1 MMRWKCAI
9 VRVTIVGLMLIP
21 PSVMAQRGIP
31 GAVLYLDA
39 TEQHKRDQS
48 WNNLGSAGGAIPHTG
63 AIPQLKSGTIK
74 IPDIEFSRKLQW
86 YTIKAPGQGFA
97 GKADLTPAIKLKDW
111 TAEFLVK
118 RNGPKW
124 ANLVVT
130 PQFAGFHSR
139 DRDSQ
144 VVRILMHGPDTGK
157 FIVWIEG
164 KHTGRG
170 GWFGADKL
178 GIDIGEKAW
187 HWIALVFT
195 SGKHLE
201 SYQNGKRVGA
211 IKLNHRFDFDE
222 ALWPT
227 IFHAWDIDRTF
238 NGALALVR
246 IYDRPLSHKEIN
258 QNITGNLSVNHRT
271 KLAMTWA
278 GAKMKP

>member
-1 MMRWKCAI
+1 MRPKNTINILLVSISLLI
-9 VRVTIVGLMLIP
+9 VHSSAFGQGSL
-21 PSVMAQRGIP
+21 P
-31 GAVLYLDA
+31 GALIHLDA
-39 TEQHKRDQS
+39 STQNIRDKA
-48 WNNLGSAGGAIPHTG
+48 WRNLGLAGGELPPNHATPDI
-63 AIPQLKSGTIK
+63 KDGTIR
-74 IPDIEFSRKLQW
+74 IPEAGFTRKLKW
-86 YTIKAPGQGFA
+86 YTVGARGEGFA
-97 GKADLTPAIKLKDW
+97 GKPDLTPAIKLKDW